1 MPQPINPITDRL
13 YNNRAA
19 VPDHQ
24 AIFARWR
31 SQSAATRAALVG
43 NVNCHL
49 NLHYGADAKQT
60 VDLFPASANR
70 GLVVFI
76 HGGYWRSLDKDDFSF
91 LAAPYIAEG
100 INVALMNYRL
110 CPQVGVSDIVD
121 DCRNAIIWLANH
133 ASEFSVRFDRTVL
146 VGHSAGAH
154 LVAMLFTTDWSA
166 IKSEIS
172 SAIIGGV
179 AISGLYD
186 LEPLLETTIN
196 HDVKLD
202 VKSAANLSPVHRKP
216 TLNASLDAVVG
227 ADETSEFIRQTELLP
242 LAWPQLCPAIGIL
255 PAHNHFTIVD
265 HFADPSSAA
274 FQRSLALFS

>member
-1 MPQPINPITDRL
+1 MSHLINLITDRL

-19 VPDHQ
+19 VPDYQ
-24 AIFARWR
+24 DIFARWR
-31 SQSAATRAALVG
+31 SQSTATRTALVC
-43 NVNCHL
+43 NSTCHL
-49 NLHYGADAKQT
+49 DLHYGADTKQT
-60 VDLFPASANR
+60 LDLFAATADR

-91 LAAPYIAEG
+91 LAQPYIAEE
-100 INVALMNYRL
+100 ISVALVNYRL
-110 CPQVGVSDIVD
+110 CPQVGISDIVD

-133 ASEFSVRFDRTVL
+133 AAQFRVRFDRTVL

-166 IKSEIS
+166 INSDIS
-172 SAIIGGV
+172 RAIIGGV

-196 HDVKLD
+196 HDLKLD
-202 VKSAANLSPVHRKP
+202 VISANHLSPIHRQP
-216 TLNASLDAVVG
+216 TLKASLDAIVG
-227 ADETSEFIRQTELLP
+227 ADETSEFIRQTQLLP
-242 LAWPQLCPAIGIL
+242 AAWPQVCAAGNIV

-265 HFADPSSAA
+265 HFAAPCSPA
-274 FQRSLALFS
+274 FKRSLALFS